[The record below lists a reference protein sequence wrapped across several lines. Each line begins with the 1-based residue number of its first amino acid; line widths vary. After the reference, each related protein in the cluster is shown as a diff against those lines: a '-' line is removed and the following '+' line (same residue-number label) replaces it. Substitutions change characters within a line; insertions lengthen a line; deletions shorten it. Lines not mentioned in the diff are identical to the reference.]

1 MKIKDLMERYG
12 LKSRQSI
19 YDWCKAANLELA
31 KDSRNRKYAEPEQIV
46 VLDDLKTHLDNGA
59 SLKDYTPLSSVELD
73 NQIDT
78 LIDSKLD
85 TKSASLTSTVQPS
98 VDSKLD
104 TKSAPLTNTVQSSVD
119 SKLDTLNLTPELLGE
134 MVGVISQQ
142 LQPSDPLWYHERLES
157 AMAGGWLLT
166 TAEVKA
172 LIGVTPAPK
181 KGGNSYI
188 RGRWKF
194 TKAGKIGGS
203 TAWEITK
210 ENPKDRD

>member
-1 MKIKDLMERYG
+1 MERYE

-46 VLDDLKTHLDNGA
+46 VLDDLKKHLDNGG

-73 NQIDT
+73 NEIDT
-78 LIDSKLD
+78 AI
-85 TKSASLTSTVQPS
+85 
-98 VDSKLD
+98 DSKLD
-104 TKSAPLTNTVQSSVD
+104 TKSAPLNNTVHSSVD
-119 SKLDTLNLTPELLGE
+119 SKLDTKSDPLTNTVHSSVDTKLDTLNLTPELLGE
-134 MVGVISQQ
+134 MVGHIASK
-142 LQPSDPLWYHERLES
+142 LQPSDPLWYHDRLES

-172 LIGVTPAPK
+172 LIGVTPYAK
-181 KGGNSYI
+181 KGKNSYV

-203 TAWEITK
+203 TAWEISK
-210 ENPKDRD
+210 ENP

>member
-73 NQIDT
+73 TQIDT
-78 LIDSKLD
+78 KL
-85 TKSASLTSTVQPS
+85 
-98 VDSKLD
+98 DSKLD

-119 SKLDTLNLTPELLGE
+119 SELDTKSAPLTSTVQPSVDSKLDTLNLPPELLGE
-134 MVGVISQQ
+134 MVGHIASK
-142 LQPSDPLWYHERLES
+142 LQPSDPLWYHERLEA

-172 LIGVTPAPK
+172 LIGVTPYAK
-181 KGGNSYI
+181 KGENSYV

-210 ENPKDRD
+210 EDPKDRD